1 MTRYAEEEG
10 VLGRGD
16 GDGFGLLT
24 SDGAPRAAGTIGV
37 GSPGRMGGVWRAST
51 PSSAGYV
58 LPFSLLRDSPERE
71 NQGE

>member
-1 MTRYAEEEG
+1 MRG
-10 VLGRGD
+10 WGRVWA
-16 GDGFGLLT
+16 LT

-37 GSPGRMGGVWRAST
+37 GGPGRMGGVWRAST

-58 LPFSLLRDSPERE
+58 LPFSLLRDGPERE